1 MNFLKMTLCLPYK
14 CLEFS
19 EEKNKTVNKLLKD
32 KIHECGK
39 RGHEN
44 VKQEL

>member
-19 EEKNKTVNKLLKD
+19 EEKKTVNKLLRD
-32 KIHECGK
+32 KIHECRK